1 MPAGE
6 RYPGFREKCPQV
18 NEKGGILV
26 WGDSHAAAL
35 ANGILQLRT
44 DLVQFTANSCPPV
57 AELDVAWRAGCR
69 EIGEHV
75 LGEIRRLQPRDVV
88 LHAYWTLYE
97 DPALLDK
104 LKRTVEHI
112 RSAVPASRITI
123 VGSVPRWKP
132 SLPEYLVRERIRLD
146 AELYIR
152 NSASDELL
160 GLDDSLKTLSE
171 QSLVRFFSPFAALCV
186 GRSCRAGVEHHG
198 VIMPTAWDYGHLT
211 EGGAWLV
218 AKALSE

>member
-1 MPAGE
+1 M
-6 RYPGFREKCPQV
+6 
-18 NEKGGILV
+18 
-26 WGDSHAAAL
+26 
-35 ANGILQLRT
+35 
-44 DLVQFTANSCPPV
+44 
-57 AELDVAWRAGCR
+57 AWRAGCR